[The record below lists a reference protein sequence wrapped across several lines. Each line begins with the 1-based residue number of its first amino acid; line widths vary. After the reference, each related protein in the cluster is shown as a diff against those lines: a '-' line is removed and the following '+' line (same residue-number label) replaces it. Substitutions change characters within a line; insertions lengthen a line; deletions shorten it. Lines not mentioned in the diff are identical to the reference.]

1 MLNSDTKRHI
11 DAARDVLVGVAPNP
25 TTQIDQITYALIYKF
40 MDDMDQASVKV
51 GGEASFFVG
60 DLAKY
65 AWSNLMST
73 RMGNQEKMDLYSEA
87 LSKFSLAQQLP
98 ELFRTI
104 FRAASLPYRSP
115 ETLGLFLKEISYF
128 DYTHPEELGNAYE
141 YLLSIMSSQ
150 GDAGQFRTPRHI
162 IDFIVDVINPTKDDK
177 ILDPACGTGGFLV
190 STYNHILEQHD
201 GQDDPKKR
209 EKPLTPDERK
219 KLMSNLQG
227 YDIDP
232 TMVRIAQV
240 NMYLHQ
246 FKNPQIF
253 QYDSLT
259 SEERWNDKYD
269 VILANPPFMS
279 PKGGIKPH
287 NKFGVAS
294 NRAEVLFVDYIIS
307 HLKPKGRAGIVV
319 PEGVIFQSG
328 NAYKALRKNL
338 VENGLFAVVS
348 LPGGVFQP
356 YSGVKTSILFFD
368 NELAKQKSEVAFIK
382 ISADGFDLGASK
394 RAVSENDLPAA
405 LQFLKSWSSGKS
417 SEITFITLVEKSEIA
432 TKGDYNLSGDRY
444 KIGVDHSN
452 AKWPM
457 VRIGDVFQIESGG
470 TPSTDNPEF
479 WDGDIA
485 WATLVDIPKSIT
497 RISTTVRKLTKSGL
511 TNSSAKIVP
520 KNTVLVSSR
529 ATIGRI
535 AITDVEMATNQGFK
549 NVIVTEENN
558 SSYVAYALSFMVEDM
573 IAMASGGTF
582 KEISKTSFSN
592 LEIPLPPLKVQEQIV
607 AQLDGYA
614 VIISGA
620 KQIIENWKPRI
631 EVEPNWPNYKMSDL
645 CELITKGTTPT
656 SVGFNFTDSGI
667 NFIKIESITGNGQ
680 FIPSK
685 FAHISEK
692 CHDSLSRSQ
701 LKEGD
706 VLFSIAGALGRTAV
720 VSSDILPA
728 NTNQALA
735 ILRLKSDVKVL
746 PQFLEYLLLT
756 DVANLQS
763 AQSTTGVAQQNIS
776 LGQLGEYLL
785 PVPPIEVQSALVE
798 EVKKEEAFVQ
808 GASILAKQFEK
819 RTQDV
824 IAKLWNA
831 SEEVE

>member
-1 MLNSDTKRHI
+1 LLNSDTKRHI

-40 MDDMDQASVKV
+40 MDDMDQASVKA
-51 GGEASFFVG
+51 GGKASFFVG
-60 DLAKY
+60 DLEKY

-73 RMGNQEKMDLYSEA
+73 RMGNQEKTDLYSEA
-87 LSKFSLAQQLP
+87 LTKFSEAKQLP

-104 FRAASLPYRSP
+104 FRAAFLPYRSP

-177 ILDPACGTGGFLV
+177 VLDPACGTGGFLV

-201 GQDDPKKR
+201 GKDDPKKK

-294 NRAEVLFVDYIIS
+294 NRAEVLFVDYIIN

-319 PEGVIFQSG
+319 PEGIIFQSG
-328 NAYKALRKNL
+328 KAYKELRKNL

-382 ISADGFDLGASK
+382 ISADGYDLGASK
-394 RAVSENDLPAA
+394 RMVSENDLPTA
-405 LQFLKSWSSGKS
+405 LQFLNSWAFGKG
-417 SEITFITLVEKSEIA
+417 SENTLSTLVEKSVIA

-444 KIGVDHSN
+444 KIGLDHSN
-452 AKWPM
+452 AKWPL

-497 RISTTVRKLTKSGL
+497 RISTTVRKITKSGL
-511 TNSSAKIVP
+511 ANSSAKIVP

-558 SSYVAYALSFMVEDM
+558 SWYVAYALSFKVEDM

-582 KEISKTSFSN
+582 KEISKSSFSN
-592 LEIPLPPLKVQEQIV
+592 LEIPLPPLEVQEQIV
-607 AQLDGYA
+607 SELESYA
-614 VIISGA
+614 AIISGA
-620 KQIIENWKPRI
+620 KQIVDNWKPRI
-631 EVEPNWPNYKMSDL
+631 EIDPEWESS
-645 CELITKGTTPT
+645 ELGDVISLEYGKPLKQE
-656 SVGFNFTDSGI
+656 DR
-667 NFIKIESITGNGQ
+667 IEGPFPVYGSNGQ
-680 FIPSK
+680 VGYHNEFLVEGPMIVVGRKGSAGAVTWADSNGYPIDTTFYVNLLEPSK
-685 FAHISEK
+685 SNLKYVYFILKGLNLDKVNIQAGVPGLNRNDAYKLPFPMPSIEIQNEIVDKFA
-692 CHDSLSRSQ
+692 
-701 LKEGD
+701 
-706 VLFSIAGALGRTAV
+706 
-720 VSSDILPA
+720 
-728 NTNQALA
+728 
-735 ILRLKSDVKVL
+735 
-746 PQFLEYLLLT
+746 
-756 DVANLQS
+756 
-763 AQSTTGVAQQNIS
+763 
-776 LGQLGEYLL
+776 
-785 PVPPIEVQSALVE
+785 VE
-798 EVKKEEAFVQ
+798 EAMVKS
-808 GASILAKQFEK
+808 ASGLISTYEGK
-819 RTQDV
+819 TQAV
-824 IAKLWNA
+824 IAKLWNK
-831 SEEVE
+831 

>member
-40 MDDMDQASVKV
+40 MDDMDQASVKA

-60 DLAKY
+60 DLKKY

-73 RMGNQEKMDLYSEA
+73 RMGNQEKTDLYSEA
-87 LSKFSLAQQLP
+87 LTKFSEAKQLP

-104 FRAASLPYRSP
+104 FRAAFLPYRSP

-162 IDFIVDVINPTKDDK
+162 IEFIVDVINPTKDDK
-177 ILDPACGTGGFLV
+177 VLDPACGTGGFLV

-201 GQDDPKKR
+201 GKDDPKKK

-382 ISADGFDLGASK
+382 ISADGFELGSSK
-394 RAVSENDLPAA
+394 RAIPQNDLPIA
-405 LQFLKSWSSGKS
+405 LELLQSWPLNNNLENS
-417 SEITFITLVEKSEIA
+417 ILTLVSKNDIA
-432 TKGDYNLSGDRY
+432 AKGDYNLSGERY
-444 KIGVDHSN
+444 KAGNNYSSAV
-452 AKWPM
+452 WPM
-457 VRIGDVFQIESGG
+457 VSLGSLCKIETGKRDANHGNPDGEYHFFTCAKDHSYIDTFAFDTEALLIAGNGDVGAIKYFKGKFDAYQRTYVLS
-470 TPSTDNPEF
+470 EF
-479 WDGDIA
+479 KE
-485 WATLVDIPKSIT
+485 V
-497 RISTTVRKLTKSGL
+497 
-511 TNSSAKIVP
+511 SAKYLYHVLSLNL
-520 KNTVLVSSR
+520 KKDLDLLKQGNTMPYIKMGML
-529 ATIGRI
+529 A
-535 AITDVEMATNQGFK
+535 E
-549 NVIVTEENN
+549 
-558 SSYVAYALSFMVEDM
+558 YL
-573 IAMASGGTF
+573 
-582 KEISKTSFSN
+582 
-592 LEIPLPPLKVQEQIV
+592 LPLPPLEEQERIV
-607 AQLDGYA
+607 TELDGYA
-614 VIISGA
+614 AIISGA
-620 KQIIENWKPRI
+620 KQIVDNWKPRI
-631 EVEPNWPNYKMSDL
+631 DIDPQWPQMKLQDVAKWTSG
-645 CELITKGTTPT
+645 GTP
-656 SVGFNFTDSGI
+656 
-667 NFIKIESITGNGQ
+667 K
-680 FIPSK
+680 
-685 FAHISEK
+685 
-692 CHDSLSRSQ
+692 
-701 LKEGD
+701 
-706 VLFSIAGALGRTAV
+706 AGALEYYGGNIPWAV
-720 VSSDILPA
+720 IGDLHEDVVLVTKEKITEKGLKESSAKVQPKGTVMLAMYGASIGKTGIMGIPMA
-728 NTNQALA
+728 TNQAIACGQVDSSIMTELF
-735 ILRLKSDVKVL
+735 LLYYLQGQKSEFVR
-746 PQFLEYLLLT
+746 
-756 DVANLQS
+756 AGS
-763 AQSTTGVAQQNIS
+763 GGAQPNIS
-776 LGQLGEYLL
+776 QGIVKEWAV
-785 PVPPIEVQSALVE
+785 PVPPLEVQAQVLSLIAEEKSQIDSA
-798 EVKKEEAFVQ
+798 KKLLELYE
-808 GASILAKQFEK
+808 G
-819 RTQDV
+819 RTQTV
-824 IAKLWNA
+824 ISKLW
-831 SEEVE
+831 SE